1 MSRLVRISDES
12 HKTLRDIA
20 YNKCVPMS
28 YLLDLAVRN
37 IADAKII
44 SVSLPEKKEETV
56 VIDSFLDRLSLIKNK
71 FNENQE

>member
-12 HKTLRDIA
+12 HKMLRDIA

-44 SVSLPEKKEETV
+44 SVSLPEKQETV
-56 VIDSFLDRLSLIKNK
+56 IDNFVDRLSLIKNK

>member
-44 SVSLPEKKEETV
+44 SISLPEKQETV
-56 VIDSFLDRLSLIKNK
+56 VIDNFLDRLSKIKNK

>member
-44 SVSLPEKKEETV
+44 SVSQPNTQTE
-56 VIDSFLDRLSLIKNK
+56 VIDNFVDRLSLIKNK
-71 FNENQE
+71 FNEKQE